1 MNPTELLSAL
11 HTAERLKDTTRHCCT
26 SRRRPESV
34 AGHSWRIAL
43 MAYWMRDEFP
53 EADMDKVIRMCLIHD
68 LGECFTGDIPTFRKT
83 AADEADEERQ
93 LLAWVDTLPAPYDA
107 QMRALYREMAALETT
122 EARIYKA
129 LDKFEAVIQHNESPI
144 DTWEPREYDLN
155 RTYAQENAAFSPYL
169 TACARPSAR
178 RPRTRSPPENRKGAP
193 LHPSAGETAA
203 SRKKHPFGRKRQRDA
218 SVCQKRRLTSAFGK
232 EDRYERNPSGV
243 SFVFNHRIFR
253 TFMKVLKMLFS
264 FDLFWGDTWAPC
276 PPHIGGCPGCCSGR
290 PAPAPPAGGRRPRRP
305 C

>member
-1 MNPTELLSAL
+1 
-11 HTAERLKDTTRHCCT
+11 
-26 SRRRPESV
+26 
-34 AGHSWRIAL
+34 
-43 MAYWMRDEFP
+43 
-53 EADMDKVIRMCLIHD
+53 MCLIHD

-107 QMRALYREMAALETT
+107 EMRALYREMAALETT

-169 TACARPSAR
+169 TRLRQAIRQE
-178 RPRTRSPPENRKGAP
+178 TPPENRKDAP

-203 SRKKHPFGRKRQRDA
+203 SRKKHPFGVSGQRDA
-218 SVCQKRRLTSAFGK
+218 
-232 EDRYERNPSGV
+232 
-243 SFVFNHRIFR
+243 
-253 TFMKVLKMLFS
+253 FML

-305 C
+305 CRWAGRCG

>member
-107 QMRALYREMAALETT
+107 QMRALYRE
-122 EARIYKA
+122 
-129 LDKFEAVIQHNESPI
+129 
-144 DTWEPREYDLN
+144 W
-155 RTYAQENAAFSPYL
+155 
-169 TACARPSAR
+169 R
-178 RPRTRSPPENRKGAP
+178 R
-193 LHPSAGETAA
+193 
-203 SRKKHPFGRKRQRDA
+203 
-218 SVCQKRRLTSAFGK
+218 
-232 EDRYERNPSGV
+232 
-243 SFVFNHRIFR
+243 
-253 TFMKVLKMLFS
+253 
-264 FDLFWGDTWAPC
+264 W
-276 PPHIGGCPGCCSGR
+276 
-290 PAPAPPAGGRRPRRP
+290 RPRRP
-305 C
+305 AFTRLWTSLRPSSSTTSPPSTPGSPGSTT

>member
-1 MNPTELLSAL
+1 MGFTPEQFITFLGRVEK
-11 HTAERLKDTTRHCCT
+11 LKSVPRHCVT
-26 SRRRPESV
+26 SDDVTENV
-34 AGHSWRIAL
+34 AAHSWRTAL
-43 MAYWMRDEFP
+43 MAYLLKDEL
-53 EADMDKVIRMCLIHD
+53 ADVDIDKVIRMCLIHD

-169 TACARPSAR
+169 TRLRQAIRQETEDKIA
-178 RPRTRSPPENRKGAP
+178 
-193 LHPSAGETAA
+193 AG
-203 SRKKHPFGRKRQRDA
+203 K
-218 SVCQKRRLTSAFGK
+218 
-232 EDRYERNPSGV
+232 
-243 SFVFNHRIFR
+243 
-253 TFMKVLKMLFS
+253 
-264 FDLFWGDTWAPC
+264 
-276 PPHIGGCPGCCSGR
+276 
-290 PAPAPPAGGRRPRRP
+290 
-305 C
+305 

>member
-1 MNPTELLSAL
+1 MKPEELLSVL
-11 HTAERLKDTTRHCCT
+11 HTANRLKDTTRHCWT
-26 SRRRPESV
+26 PGNRHESV
-34 AGHSWRIAL
+34 ADHSWRLAL
-43 MAYWMRDEFP
+43 TTFFLRDEFP
-53 EADMDKVIRMCLIHD
+53 DTDMDKVIKMCLIHD

-169 TACARPSAR
+169 TRLRQAIRQETEDKIA
-178 RPRTRSPPENRKGAP
+178 
-193 LHPSAGETAA
+193 AG
-203 SRKKHPFGRKRQRDA
+203 K
-218 SVCQKRRLTSAFGK
+218 
-232 EDRYERNPSGV
+232 
-243 SFVFNHRIFR
+243 
-253 TFMKVLKMLFS
+253 
-264 FDLFWGDTWAPC
+264 
-276 PPHIGGCPGCCSGR
+276 
-290 PAPAPPAGGRRPRRP
+290 
-305 C
+305 